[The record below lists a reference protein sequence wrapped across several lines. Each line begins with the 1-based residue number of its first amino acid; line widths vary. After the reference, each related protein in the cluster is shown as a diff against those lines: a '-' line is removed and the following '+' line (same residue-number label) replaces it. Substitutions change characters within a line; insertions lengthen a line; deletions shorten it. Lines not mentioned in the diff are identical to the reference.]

1 MRVREYGHA
10 KYGDQADHWD
20 QVEAKRYHQA
30 MLRHVLAC
38 WNDPYSVDPES
49 GLLHLEHIACN
60 VAFMLALKGGEDT

>member
-1 MRVREYGHA
+1 
-10 KYGDQADHWD
+10 
-20 QVEAKRYHQA
+20 

-60 VAFMLALKGGEDT
+60 VAFMLALRDGDVHA